1 MKICF
6 ATNNPNKLKEIR
18 QILGT
23 GFEIVSL
30 QDIGCHEELPETHET
45 LEENSAEKAEYVY
58 ARYQVPVFADDTGLE
73 VDALNGE
80 PGVYT
85 AMYAGPE
92 RDAHKNMQKVIN
104 GLAEKPD
111 RAAAFRTII
120 TYIDASGTFAFEGKV
135 TGRIAAQQRG
145 AEGFGYDP
153 IFIPEDYAETF
164 AELPSEVKNSISHR
178 KRAIQKL
185 VDFLKRDK
193 N

>member
-58 ARYQVPVFADDTGLE
+58 VRYQVPVFADDTGLE

-92 RDAHKNMQKVIN
+92 RDAHKNMQKVID
-104 GLAEKPD
+104 GLAGKPD

-153 IFIPEDYAETF
+153 IFMPEDYAETF

>member
-92 RDAHKNMQKVIN
+92 RDAHKNMQKVID
-104 GLAEKPD
+104 GLAENPD